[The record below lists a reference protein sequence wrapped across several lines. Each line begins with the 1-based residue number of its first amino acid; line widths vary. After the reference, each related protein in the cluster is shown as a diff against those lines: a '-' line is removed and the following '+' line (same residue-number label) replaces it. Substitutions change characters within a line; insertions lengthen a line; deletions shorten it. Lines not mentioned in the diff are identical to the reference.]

1 MAKHAKHAAP
11 PRRRRSA
18 QKHISHKGVT
28 LYTLGVLLVA
38 VSALLFLRFWPRRS
52 VDTVP
57 PAVEVES
64 PAVSEELA
72 VPEPQPVVT
81 TLRFSATGDSL
92 IHEPIYSQA
101 ARRAAEGEGYSF
113 DYCYMNLLDFYAQQ
127 DINWINQETLCSKEL
142 APSTY
147 PCFSTPGECAEALYR
162 AGFRVFSLSNNHT
175 YDKGAAGIAATL
187 RFWETMPEDVITT
200 GLWKGEADYGRI
212 PIQTVDGVKIAYLS
226 YTEHTNGIP
235 RNSKMTANI
244 IYTSQQDVMEQQV
257 RAARQEAD
265 FVVVGVHWG
274 VEDSHNITQAQR
286 TLAQS
291 LADWGADVI
300 IGTHPHVLQKMEAY
314 NGGYIFYSL
323 GNFSFGGNTAPRDV
337 DTAIAQV
344 TVKKDGYGWT
354 IDGYDLIPCRLSS
367 TDSKNDYRPR
377 PYKEDEEGY
386 ARVLSKLDGSWT
398 GSDLN
403 VDYSFMYR

>member
-18 QKHISHKGVT
+18 QKHTSHKEVT

-38 VSALLFLRFWPRRS
+38 VSVLLSLRFWPRRS

-81 TLRFSATGDSL
+81 TLRFSATGDNL
-92 IHEPIYSQA
+92 IHSPIYSQA

-235 RNSKMTANI
+235 
-244 IYTSQQDVMEQQV
+244 
-257 RAARQEAD
+257 
-265 FVVVGVHWG
+265 
-274 VEDSHNITQAQR
+274 
-286 TLAQS
+286 LS
-291 LADWGADVI
+291 LI
-300 IGTHPHVLQKMEAY
+300 HI
-314 NGGYIFYSL
+314 S
-323 GNFSFGGNTAPRDV
+323 AP
-337 DTAIAQV
+337 T
-344 TVKKDGYGWT
+344 
-354 IDGYDLIPCRLSS
+354 
-367 TDSKNDYRPR
+367 RP
-377 PYKEDEEGY
+377 
-386 ARVLSKLDGSWT
+386 
-398 GSDLN
+398 
-403 VDYSFMYR
+403 

>member
-18 QKHISHKGVT
+18 QKHTSHKEVT

-38 VSALLFLRFWPRRS
+38 VSVLLSLRFWPRRS

-81 TLRFSATGDSL
+81 TLRFSATGDNL
-92 IHEPIYSQA
+92 IHS
-101 ARRAAEGEGYSF
+101 
-113 DYCYMNLLDFYAQQ
+113 
-127 DINWINQETLCSKEL
+127 
-142 APSTY
+142 
-147 PCFSTPGECAEALYR
+147 CFSTPGECAEALYR

-300 IGTHPHVLQKMEAY
+300 IGTHPHVLQDAEWRTAADGR
-314 NGGYIFYSL
+314 NVFVAYSL
-323 GNFSFGGNTAPRDV
+323 GNFLSTQSKPDQLIGAVLTLELEQTTEPDGSVHCAVRGPKLHVTVTHYDAGKSNVRTYLFRDYTPELAQAHGVRAAYPSFGYDYIRQTAQ
-337 DTAIAQV
+337 TYINSEFLELA
-344 TVKKDGYGWT
+344 
-354 IDGYDLIPCRLSS
+354 
-367 TDSKNDYRPR
+367 
-377 PYKEDEEGY
+377 
-386 ARVLSKLDGSWT
+386 
-398 GSDLN
+398 
-403 VDYSFMYR
+403 

>member
-38 VSALLFLRFWPRRS
+38 VSVLLSLRFWPRRS

-57 PAVEVES
+57 PAMEVES

-81 TLRFSATGDSL
+81 TLRFSATGDNL
-92 IHEPIYSQA
+92 IHKPIYSQA

-113 DYCYMNLLDFYAQQ
+113 DYCYRNLLDFYAQQ

-244 IYTSQQDVMEQQV
+244 IYTSQQDVIEQQV

-291 LADWGADVI
+291 LGRLGRGCDHRNPPARPAGRRMAHRSRWTERICGLFA
-300 IGTHPHVLQKMEAY
+300 GKFPEHPKQA
-314 NGGYIFYSL
+314 
-323 GNFSFGGNTAPRDV
+323 
-337 DTAIAQV
+337 
-344 TVKKDGYGWT
+344 
-354 IDGYDLIPCRLSS
+354 
-367 TDSKNDYRPR
+367 
-377 PYKEDEEGY
+377 
-386 ARVLSKLDGSWT
+386 
-398 GSDLN
+398 
-403 VDYSFMYR
+403 

>member
-11 PRRRRSA
+11 PRCRHSA
-18 QKHISHKGVT
+18 QKHTSHKGVA

-52 VDTVP
+52 VDAAP

-81 TLRFSATGDSL
+81 TLRFSATGDNL

-113 DYCYMNLLDFYAQQ
+113 DYCYMDLLDFYAQQ

-244 IYTSQQDVMEQQV
+244 IYTSQQDVME
-257 RAARQEAD
+257 
-265 FVVVGVHWG
+265 
-274 VEDSHNITQAQR
+274 
-286 TLAQS
+286 
-291 LADWGADVI
+291 
-300 IGTHPHVLQKMEAY
+300 
-314 NGGYIFYSL
+314 
-323 GNFSFGGNTAPRDV
+323 
-337 DTAIAQV
+337 
-344 TVKKDGYGWT
+344 
-354 IDGYDLIPCRLSS
+354 
-367 TDSKNDYRPR
+367 
-377 PYKEDEEGY
+377 
-386 ARVLSKLDGSWT
+386 
-398 GSDLN
+398 
-403 VDYSFMYR
+403 